1 MFNPNSDFPGS
12 WFYKYIFCNFLNGK
26 LQWKSAGNTVL
37 NGSVTVPS
45 DINEIKI
52 TMVSPTS
59 NRIITKRIDSSDIA
73 FIYGLDTNSG
83 GEFIESN
90 LVFLPSGDKWGASG
104 FIFYTIESHSIRF
117 NGFNVYQGSTMIT
130 NPNDS
135 SMYVYYR

>member
-1 MFNPNSDFPGS
+1 M
-12 WFYKYIFCNFLNGK
+12 
-26 LQWKSAGNTVL
+26 
-37 NGSVTVPS
+37 PS

-52 TMVSPTS
+52 TMVSPSS

-73 FIYGLDTNSG
+73 FIYGLRVNSG

-90 LVFLPSGDKWGASG
+90 LVFLPTGDKWGASG

-130 NPNDS
+130 NPSDS
-135 SMYVYYR
+135 LMYVYYR

>member
-1 MFNPNSDFPGS
+1 ME
-12 WFYKYIFCNFLNGK
+12 
-26 LQWKSAGNTVL
+26 GNIAL

-52 TMVSPTS
+52 TMISPS
-59 NRIITKRIDSSDIA
+59 YKRIITKRIDSSDIA
-73 FIYGLDTNSG
+73 FIHGLSTTNSG

-90 LVFLPSGDKWGASG
+90 LVFLPNGDKWGASG
-104 FIFYTIESHSIRF
+104 FIFYTIESHSISF

-130 NPNDS
+130 NPSDS